1 MPPGKTPSGRPWTP
15 PVSPEN
21 HDEDVSRVRARALRT
36 LGQPPQATPLPQSP
50 REVLQ
55 LAERVMTA
63 PCWQGCLFQPLAL
76 VRDIGFNCV
85 KLLNP
90 RTKWVGE
97 SERNFFKALQ
107 SLRTLTPLA
116 GVEDKADQS
125 EHGRD
130 EYSGDTGVSNRLR
143 QMRFVPDRVWAWA
156 GGGGDG
162 GGSLSAGFSRFD
174 LSPL

>member
-1 MPPGKTPSGRPWTP
+1 
-15 PVSPEN
+15 
-21 HDEDVSRVRARALRT
+21 
-36 LGQPPQATPLPQSP
+36 
-50 REVLQ
+50 
-55 LAERVMTA
+55 MTA

-97 SERNFFKALQ
+97 SDRNFFKALQ

-116 GVEDKADQS
+116 GEEDKADQS

-162 GGSLSAGFSRFD
+162 GGNLSAGFSRFD